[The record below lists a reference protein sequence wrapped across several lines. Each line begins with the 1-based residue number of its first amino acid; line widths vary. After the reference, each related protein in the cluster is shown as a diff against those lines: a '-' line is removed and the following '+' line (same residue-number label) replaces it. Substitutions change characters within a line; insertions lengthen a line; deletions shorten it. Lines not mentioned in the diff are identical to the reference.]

1 MLCFYIRNIFHILV
15 ATTKNAKS
23 HNLGVGII
31 RAALHWSGC
40 WVVCQGIMAAW
51 RPAQTDVILDPPPA
65 GPVAASRRS
74 WLVEEVG
81 AGGGWELEWREVGS
95 R

>member
-1 MLCFYIRNIFHILV
+1 MLCFYIRNVFHILV
-15 ATTKNAKS
+15 AQKTSKS
-23 HNLGVGII
+23 HNFVVGIT
-31 RAALHWSGC
+31 LVGLLGGVSGNH
-40 WVVCQGIMAAW
+40 GRLAW
-51 RPAQTDVILDPPPA
+51 RRRAQTDVILDPPPPA